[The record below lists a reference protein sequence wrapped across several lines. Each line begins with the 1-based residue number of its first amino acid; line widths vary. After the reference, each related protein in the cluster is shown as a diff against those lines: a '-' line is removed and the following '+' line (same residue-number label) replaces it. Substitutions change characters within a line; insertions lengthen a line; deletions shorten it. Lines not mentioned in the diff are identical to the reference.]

1 MLIKL
6 RYDVESIMKGG
17 EVTLAILE
25 DYSKGF
31 DTNDF
36 DTCYARFMNL
46 IFLQAFYVEHLF
58 IFSYSYN

>member
-36 DTCYARFMNL
+36 DTCYARFINL
-46 IFLQAFYVEHLF
+46 IFLQAFYVEYLF

>member
-6 RYDVESIMKGG
+6 RYDVENIMKGG

-36 DTCYARFMNL
+36 DTCYARFINL
-46 IFLQAFYVEHLF
+46 IFLQAFYVEYLF